1 MRENRG
7 PSEDARLLGLADR
20 KMSGI
25 QKSTLQAHERK
36 SFGLQQSVECPNSLT
51 LTMGIGLRTR
61 E

>member
-7 PSEDARLLGLADR
+7 PSEDAPLLGLADR

-36 SFGLQQSVECPNSLT
+36 GFGLQQSVECPNSDLNY
-51 LTMGIGLRTR
+51 GDRA
-61 E
+61 